1 MEKVQKN
8 ILFNVIGSLVSS
20 VLALFFMPYYFKT
33 MGAESYAVLGF
44 FVSLQVWFALID
56 LGLVPT
62 LSNQIAH
69 YKSGKLDKQNTVNF
83 LKSVEIFYIFITVSL
98 GLIFYFG
105 SFYFSH
111 LWFKPNSLSLIS
123 IQKSMSLL
131 GLVIS
136 LKLFEEVYR
145 ASISAMQFQIWLNI
159 AQIILSTF
167 RWVGGFIV
175 ILNFEEKLE
184 AFFIWQLLISTITL
198 LIFRYQIYKY
208 LNPITFHFKF
218 SFNYLLKARKFTTGI
233 FGITFFALALT
244 QTDKILLS
252 GILNLN
258 EYGYYIFSSSLSGV
272 LGLIILPIGNAAYP
286 IFVDLKSQNRKN
298 KLGDFFHKTCQWVSF
313 LIIPLACAISIFP
326 YQVIYAWTGDSVI
339 TENVSPILKILIIG
353 NLLSSFVYIPYII
366 QIAHKWTTLTLL
378 LNLLGF
384 FIMIPGLFYLVPI
397 YGAKGAAY
405 LWLIINLI
413 FVAGVAIFMYK
424 KILIN
429 HRSKWL
435 FYSIF
440 IPASFSLIFC
450 GVVKFLSIP
459 FFLEELSR
467 VQSFLFVLGLLISQ
481 YFILSFIMRTI
492 KNSMLNLFE
501 KRNSLF

>member
-1 MEKVQKN
+1 MKKVKKN
-8 ILFNVIGSLVSS
+8 IFFNVIGSLVSS

-62 LSNQIAH
+62 LSNQMAH
-69 YKSGKLDKQNTVNF
+69 YKSGKLNKKNTVNF
-83 LKSVEIFYIFITVSL
+83 LKSVEIFYILITVFL
-98 GLIFYFG
+98 GLIFYYG
-105 SFYFSH
+105 SSYFSH
-111 LWFKPNSLSLIS
+111 FWFKPNVLPLIS
-123 IQKSMSLL
+123 IQKTISLL

-167 RWVGGFIV
+167 RWVGGFVV
-175 ILNFEEKLE
+175 ILSFGEKLE
-184 AFFIWQLLISTITL
+184 AFFIWQLLISAITL
-198 LIFRYQIYKY
+198 VILRHQLYKY
-208 LNPITFHFKF
+208 LNPITFQYKF
-218 SFNYLLKARKFTTGI
+218 SFNCLWKARKFTSGI
-233 FGITFFALALT
+233 FGISFFALALT
-244 QTDKILLS
+244 QADKILLS
-252 GILNLN
+252 GILNLK

-286 IFVDLKSQNRKN
+286 YFINLKSQNNKN
-298 KLGDFFHKTCQWVSF
+298 KLGDFFHKSCQWVSF
-313 LIIPLACAISIFP
+313 LIIPLACNISFFA

-339 TENVSPILKILIIG
+339 AENVSPILKILIIG
-353 NLLSSFVYIPYII
+353 NLLSSFIYIPYII
-366 QIAHKWTTLTLL
+366 QIAYKWTTLTLL

-413 FVAGVAIFMYK
+413 FAVGVAIFMYK

-429 HRSKWL
+429 HRNKWL
-435 FYSIF
+435 FYSIL
-440 IPASFSLIFC
+440 IPTAFSFIFC
-450 GVVKFLSIP
+450 GAVKFLSIP

-467 VQSFLFVLGLLISQ
+467 VQSFLFVSGLLISQ
-481 YFILSFIMRTI
+481 YFILSFTMPTI
-492 KNSMLNLFE
+492 RNSMLNLFE